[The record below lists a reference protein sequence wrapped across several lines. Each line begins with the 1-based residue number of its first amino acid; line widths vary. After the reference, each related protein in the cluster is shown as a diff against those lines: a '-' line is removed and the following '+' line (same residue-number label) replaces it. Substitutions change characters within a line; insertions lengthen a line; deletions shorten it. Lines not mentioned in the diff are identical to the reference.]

1 MYVCVYIRIY
11 YMHLMYVCMHA
22 MANCV
27 YVVVLQE
34 TEQLLVSP
42 HGEITCSVPLRGSI
56 PLKWSSP
63 VHMKYEPIQT
73 LALIFTYIHSYM
85 LLYIIFVGIIFINLV
100 DNKKDQGKLGVAFK
114 VCTYVC
120 KYVCMYLCVV

>member
-1 MYVCVYIRIY
+1 
-11 YMHLMYVCMHA
+11 MYVCMHA

-42 HGEITCSVPLRGSI
+42 HGKITCSVPLRGSI

-63 VHMKYEPIQT
+63 VHMKYEPIQI
-73 LALIFTYIHSYM
+73 LAHIFTAIIRAPQVRLAYQLVYI
-85 LLYIIFVGIIFINLV
+85 LYIYTCCFILSS
-100 DNKKDQGKLGVAFK
+100 
-114 VCTYVC
+114 
-120 KYVCMYLCVV
+120 